1 MKKFFN
7 KNYGIHGIAIL
18 ITALVLPWFG
28 QLLNWS
34 TLNQI
39 IWLYIVVNGLYMLYF
54 GYVTR
59 KRGLFPGVLVI
70 MPLFFALITTWL
82 LGLVS
87 TSYGFYL
94 ALFYFVLSLFTF
106 FGDTRDDPD
115 ENLIPVENG
124 FYGLHSD
131 DDDEKI
137 SVPVDGGFKS

>member
-1 MKKFFN
+1 MKRFFN

-39 IWLYIVVNGLYMLYF
+39 IWLYIIVNGLYMLYF

-70 MPLFFALITTWL
+70 MPLFFALI
-82 LGLVS
+82 
-87 TSYGFYL
+87 
-94 ALFYFVLSLFTF
+94 
-106 FGDTRDDPD
+106 
-115 ENLIPVENG
+115 
-124 FYGLHSD
+124 
-131 DDDEKI
+131 
-137 SVPVDGGFKS
+137 